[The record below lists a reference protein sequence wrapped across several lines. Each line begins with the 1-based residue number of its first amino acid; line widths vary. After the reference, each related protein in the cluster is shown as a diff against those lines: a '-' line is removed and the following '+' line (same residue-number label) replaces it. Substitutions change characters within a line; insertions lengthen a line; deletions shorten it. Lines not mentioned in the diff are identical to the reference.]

1 MKQFFLAIL
10 FSVNYSFA
18 QSSVVKDTVAQS
30 SITFDAGQIFSTF
43 LFYNSN
49 GNKDNNYKYNLSGA
63 YNLGYQYDGQSGLL
77 FRSNVGIKKMG
88 SSLVHDGLNY
98 NWILQYLSLNIGG
111 GYILNKF
118 RFKPYIVVSPFYSY
132 LLTAT
137 QSMGNENYD
146 IKENNSIKKFDCGF
160 QFTHGVKL
168 TLSEYISI
176 YSELNYILGLQNIE
190 TSPSQNLYNRGFS
203 INIGIAATIIKKNK
217 PTEPTKSVLEKQLIS
232 NPDSLSIL
240 AEKKDIIKQQ
250 QQQQLKITNPS
261 ETSDT
266 LRVMLALMKKRH
278 QEDSIK
284 LINKQ
289 MEAVENLKTFA
300 GQVKANEGNGSNVD
314 KDKNLAQMDSIKQ
327 ANKQIVAVENYKT
340 FGGPVKADEGNR
352 SNSDK
357 DKYWKQ
363 MDSLI
368 NVLTGKIKPGAKIS
382 ANDLARIEE
391 SKITKSDLAKFV
403 DKTVYTI
410 QIGAYTSGLPKNIL
424 AEVLKLDLE
433 VESYKDEKDGLTK
446 YFIGN
451 YNTYEAASNASTAL
465 EQRGLKGPFVIV
477 INNGEIISVKEL
489 INKKGK

>member
-1 MKQFFLAIL
+1 
-10 FSVNYSFA
+10 
-18 QSSVVKDTVAQS
+18 
-30 SITFDAGQIFSTF
+30 
-43 LFYNSN
+43 
-49 GNKDNNYKYNLSGA
+49 
-63 YNLGYQYDGQSGLL
+63 
-77 FRSNVGIKKMG
+77 
-88 SSLVHDGLNY
+88 
-98 NWILQYLSLNIGG
+98 
-111 GYILNKF
+111 
-118 RFKPYIVVSPFYSY
+118 
-132 LLTAT
+132 
-137 QSMGNENYD
+137 
-146 IKENNSIKKFDCGF
+146 
-160 QFTHGVKL
+160 
-168 TLSEYISI
+168 
-176 YSELNYILGLQNIE
+176 
-190 TSPSQNLYNRGFS
+190 
-203 INIGIAATIIKKNK
+203 
-217 PTEPTKSVLEKQLIS
+217 
-232 NPDSLSIL
+232 
-240 AEKKDIIKQQ
+240 
-250 QQQQLKITNPS
+250 
-261 ETSDT
+261 
-266 LRVMLALMKKRH
+266 MLALMKKRH